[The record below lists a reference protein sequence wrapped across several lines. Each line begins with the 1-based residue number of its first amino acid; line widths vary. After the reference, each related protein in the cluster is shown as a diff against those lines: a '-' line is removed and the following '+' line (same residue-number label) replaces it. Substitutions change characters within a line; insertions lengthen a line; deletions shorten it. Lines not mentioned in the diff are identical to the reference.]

1 MVVRLYPNV
10 APKMVERI
18 KMLTR
23 QHFYDGLKFHRV
35 IDGFMAQTGDPKGDG
50 TGGSTLPDMP
60 AEFNWMPHVR
70 GAVSA
75 AREGAAPDA
84 DAATKTKAENSA
96 NSQFFIVL
104 DPKLA
109 LDKKYTVFGRVI
121 SGMEYVDT
129 VERGEPPAN
138 PSLILHA
145 YIAADNPP
153 AYTPAPPPAPVVLPA
168 VTAVAPV
175 PAPKPPR
182 RGQGRRRRSR
192 RREAK
197 VTARRPERS
206 AGRRIEVRMNVDL
219 FDFDLPPER
228 IALAPRSPARC
239 GADAGGRWRCRSRD
253 RLVGDLPSELRAG
266 DLLVFNDT
274 RVIPAQL
281 EGKRG
286 DAAIG
291 ATLHKREGPRRWR
304 AFVRNARR
312 LRDGDTIDFG
322 AASARPRRIAARTA
336 ASRSISPATSRSN
349 CCSNAAGGC
358 RCRRISPRSARP
370 MRATPTIIRRC
381 SPTSPARS
389 PRRPPRCISPPA

>member
-1 MVVRLYPNV
+1 MRFFLGLIATLCIAVTGNPAIAAKKVLVAAKPVAERLAPPPLTDKQNLLYLDLSTGGRVVVRLYPNV

-18 KMLTR
+18 KTLTR

-50 TGGSTLPDMP
+50 TGGSTLPDLP

-104 DPKLA
+104 DPKLV

-129 VERGEPPAN
+129 VERGEPPVN

-153 AYTPAPPPAPVVLPA
+153 AYTPAPPPVPVVLPA

-175 PAPKPPR
+175 PAPKPA
-182 RGQGRRRRSR
+182 
-192 RREAK
+192 AK
-197 VTARRPERS
+197 P
-206 AGRRIEVRMNVDL
+206 
-219 FDFDLPPER
+219 
-228 IALAPRSPARC
+228 APKKPVAKK
-239 GADAGGRWRCRSRD
+239 A
-253 RLVGDLPSELRAG
+253 
-266 DLLVFNDT
+266 
-274 RVIPAQL
+274 
-281 EGKRG
+281 K
-286 DAAIG
+286 
-291 ATLHKREGPRRWR
+291 
-304 AFVRNARR
+304 
-312 LRDGDTIDFG
+312 
-322 AASARPRRIAARTA
+322 
-336 ASRSISPATSRSN
+336 
-349 CCSNAAGGC
+349 
-358 RCRRISPRSARP
+358 
-370 MRATPTIIRRC
+370 
-381 SPTSPARS
+381 
-389 PRRPPRCISPPA
+389 